1 MHWSRDF
8 PAWVDP
14 DFRIR
19 THLAERTHIL
29 QILCRDDGHLQFPL
43 LCHSQQLLPNNLLL
57 PFFPDIRSTSY
68 EEWIQKLTSKWEK
81 KNKKENERP

>member
-19 THLAERTHIL
+19 THLAESIHIL
-29 QILCRDDGHLQFPL
+29 QILCRDDCHLQLPL
-43 LCHSQQLLPNNLLL
+43 LRHSSSYYRITFSL
-57 PFFPDIRSTSY
+57 FFPDIRSTSY
-68 EEWIQKLTSKWEK
+68 EEWIQKLMSKWE
-81 KNKKENERP
+81 NKKKKEKERP